1 MQRRNSDRS
10 IAPTQ
15 GFRLPRWKLVAFI
28 EHQNPWNP
36 IEGKA
41 LQHGLDRRDMGIQ
54 IFRPSIDH
62 VQEEIGIAH
71 FVQCRSEG
79 CKEIFWQVA
88 NKSHRVGDD
97 DLTAM
102 WKIQSTARG
111 IERFKHAWSR
121 AHLTFR

>member
-1 MQRRNSDRS
+1 MQRRNSDRA

-15 GFRLPRWKLVAFI
+15 GFCLPRWKLVAFI

-62 VQEEIGIAH
+62 VQKKIGIAH
-71 FVQCRSEG
+71 FVQCGSESCEEVRIG
-79 CKEIFWQVA
+79 PHDLPA
-88 NKSHRVGDD
+88 LTRVSVTFAPD
-97 DLTAM
+97 
-102 WKIQSTARG
+102 AR
-111 IERFKHAWSR
+111 AR
-121 AHLTFR
+121 AGGLR